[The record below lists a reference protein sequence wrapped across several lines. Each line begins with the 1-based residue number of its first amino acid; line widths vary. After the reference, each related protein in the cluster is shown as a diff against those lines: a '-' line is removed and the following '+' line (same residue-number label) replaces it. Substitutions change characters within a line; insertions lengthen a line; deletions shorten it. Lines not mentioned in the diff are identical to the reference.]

1 MNNEIVLEEP
11 LVDEDIDVPT
21 STESVVTYAKYRSR
35 FRVHF
40 KKLTQK
46 YMRSNMARLVVLCA
60 ALFSCVLFVMD
71 AYQALPRDSFG
82 MVSNIVVFVI
92 FLIDVIFNLIY
103 ADSKLGYIFSF
114 QGFIDCASLL
124 SIINLAVDS
133 NLVFLPLL
141 RLMRIIKIIRL
152 FRMETLLNVEET
164 QVTSSNDAIYF
175 ETISLVIGIC
185 LGWFLAAA
193 ILFSII
199 QNSPETFQYVDS
211 TVELNEYVKFFDC
224 LYIILV
230 LVSTLGFGDFAPANG
245 YGRAFVIIVLFC
257 ALTIIPQ
264 QVSQLIQMIGQQPA
278 YLGEVRCI
286 FLFSHSHSPTTF
298 SLLVFPHAVHF

>member
-1 MNNEIVLEEP
+1 MENEAVFDEP
-11 LVDEDIDVPT
+11 LVDEGLDLLA
-21 STESVVTYAKYRSR
+21 TEETVVTYAKYRSR
-35 FRVHF
+35 FRIHF

-46 YMRSNMARLVVLCA
+46 YMRSNAARLLVLFA
-60 ALFSCVLFVMD
+60 ALFSCLLFVMD
-71 AYQALPRDSFG
+71 AYKTLPNHNSFELI
-82 MVSNIVVFVI
+82 SNVIVFLI
-92 FLIDVIFNLIY
+92 FFIDVIFNLIY
-103 ADSKLGYIFSF
+103 ADSKIGYIFSF

-124 SIINLAVDS
+124 SIVNLAVDS

-152 FRMETLLNVEET
+152 FRMETLLNVEEA

-211 TVELNEYVKFFDC
+211 EVELNEYVQFFDC

-245 YGRAFVIIVLFC
+245 YGRAFVIIVLLC

-278 YLGEVRCI
+278 YLGEVR
-286 FLFSHSHSPTTF
+286 
-298 SLLVFPHAVHF
+298 

>member
-1 MNNEIVLEEP
+1 MPPVAMCALSACLHWESMENEIVFEEP
-11 LVDEDIDVPT
+11 LVDEDIEIPS

-46 YMRSNMARLVVLCA
+46 YMRSNLARLVVLCA

-71 AYQALPRDSFG
+71 AYNALPKHSSFE
-82 MVSNIVVFVI
+82 MIANIVVFLI
-92 FLIDVIFNLIY
+92 FFVDVIFNLIY

-124 SIINLAVDS
+124 SIVNLGVDS

-164 QVTSSNDAIYF
+164 QVSSSNDAIYF

-193 ILFSII
+193 ILFTII
-199 QNSPETFQYVDS
+199 QNSPETFQYVDPN
-211 TVELNEYVKFFDC
+211 VELNEYVKFFDC

-230 LVSTLGFGDFAPANG
+230 LVSTLGFGDFSPANG
-245 YGRAFVIIVLFC
+245 YGRAFVIIVLLC

-278 YLGEVRCI
+278 YLGEVR
-286 FLFSHSHSPTTF
+286 
-298 SLLVFPHAVHF
+298 

>member
-1 MNNEIVLEEP
+1 MNSQTGEIVLGEP
-11 LVDEDIDVPT
+11 LVDEDIDIPS

-46 YMRSNMARLVVLCA
+46 YMRSNLARLVVLFA

-71 AYQALPRDSFG
+71 AYNILPKHNSFG
-82 MVSNIVVFVI
+82 LVSNIVVFVI
-92 FLIDVIFNLIY
+92 FFVDVIFNLIY
-103 ADSKLGYIFSF
+103 ADSKLRYIFSF

-124 SIINLAVDS
+124 SIVNLAVES

-152 FRMETLLNVEET
+152 FRMETILNVEET
-164 QVTSSNDAIYF
+164 QVSSSNDAIYF

-199 QNSPETFQYVDS
+199 QNSPETFQYADP

-245 YGRAFVIIVLFC
+245 YGRAFVIIVLLC

-264 QVSQLIQMIGQQPA
+264 QVGQLIQMIGQQPA
-278 YLGEVRCI
+278 YLGEVR
-286 FLFSHSHSPTTF
+286 
-298 SLLVFPHAVHF
+298 